1 MISNNHPIEQEDLM
15 AYLDGELSTDRAA
28 ATLAHLERC
37 PECQTIASDL
47 RGVSRKLLAWEV
59 EASSPRLAQSI
70 ANALETFKPE
80 PGSDVKIARHRWHD
94 RLDLRRWSP
103 QRWGA
108 AIISAAV
115 IAVLIVGSISTMRR
129 NDLRARSSMEPLPT
143 PARAPVNGRQL
154 DKLETYS
161 GGRQF
166 DRVETYSELQ
176 TPQQSDKTATTTLAS
191 PGEVTSDTAITGPMI
206 VRTAALTLS
215 TREFDKARARLDDIL
230 KRHHGYVGELNV
242 ATPAANGSTFT
253 ATLRVPADQ
262 LEATL
267 ADLKGLGRVESES
280 QNGQE
285 VTAQYV
291 DLEARLSNARN
302 TEERLTNLLRQRTG
316 KLSDVLAVETEID
329 RVRGE
334 LEQMEAEKKNLANQV
349 TFATITATVSED
361 YQAQLQV
368 VPATTFGRLHN
379 AAVEGYRDMVDG
391 VVSTALFLLSYGPSL
406 LLWGGLLFFPAR
418 GLWRRARRKLAQ

>member
-1 MISNNHPIEQEDLM
+1 MISNNHPVEQEDLM

-28 ATLAHLERC
+28 TTLAHLERC
-37 PECQTIASDL
+37 PECQTITSDL

-59 EASSPRLAQSI
+59 EASSPRLAQSV

-80 PGSDVKIARHRWHD
+80 PASEVKIVQRRWRD

-103 QRWGA
+103 QTWGVA
-108 AIISAAV
+108 VVSVAV
-115 IAVLIVGSISTMRR
+115 IVVLIAGSIPMRR
-129 NDLRARSSMEPLPT
+129 DALRLRSMSQPQAPLNM
-143 PARAPVNGRQL
+143 PV
-154 DKLETYS
+154 S
-161 GGRQF
+161 GRQF
-166 DRVETYSELQ
+166 DKLETYSELQ
-176 TPQQSDKTATTTLAS
+176 TPQQSDKKVTTSLAS
-191 PGEVTSDTAITGPMI
+191 PAEFTGGTAVTGPMI
-206 VRTAALTLS
+206 VRTAALSLT
-215 TREFDKARARLDDIL
+215 TREFDKARTRLDDIL

-242 ATPAANGSTFT
+242 AIPVGNGSTFT

-302 TEERLTNLLRQRTG
+302 TEDRLTNLLRQRTG

-334 LEQMEAEKKNLANQV
+334 IEQMEAEKKNLANQV
-349 TFATITATVSED
+349 TFATITATVRED

-418 GLWRRARRKLAQ
+418 AGWRRIRRNSER

>member
-1 MISNNHPIEQEDLM
+1 VVNDMRREMIKHNHPVEQEDLM
-15 AYLDGELSTDRAA
+15 AYLDGELPTDRAA
-28 ATLAHLERC
+28 STLAHLERC
-37 PECQTIASDL
+37 TECQTILSDL

-59 EASSPRLAQSI
+59 EASSLRIAQSI
-70 ANALETFKPE
+70 SHALETSKSKPRR
-80 PGSDVKIARHRWHD
+80 DIKIAP
-94 RLDLRRWSP
+94 RRWRDQLDPRGWSAR
-103 QRWGA
+103 RWGIA
-108 AIISAAV
+108 AVSMAV
-115 IAVLIVGSISTMRR
+115 IAVLMVESIPNTMRMD
-129 NDLRARSSMEPLPT
+129 DLRVRGFSKQQA
-143 PARAPVNGRQL
+143 PAKAPVSR
-154 DKLETYS
+154 
-161 GGRQF
+161 GRQF
-166 DRVETYSELQ
+166 DKLEVATEPKSPQSANVDGRRVIDSG
-176 TPQQSDKTATTTLAS
+176 A
-191 PGEVTSDTAITGPMI
+191 AITGPMI
-206 VRTAALTLS
+206 VRTAALTLT

-242 ATPAANGSTFT
+242 TTPVGAGSTFT
-253 ATLRVPADQ
+253 STLRVPADQ

-302 TEERLTNLLRQRTG
+302 TEARLTDLLRQRTG
-316 KLSDVLAVETEID
+316 KLSDVLAVETEIA

-334 LEQMEAEKKNLANQV
+334 IEQMEAEKKNLANQV
-349 TFATITATVSED
+349 TFATITATVRED

-406 LLWGGLLFFPAR
+406 LLWGGILFFPAR
-418 GLWRRARRKLAQ
+418 GVWRRLRRNPMQ

>member
-37 PECQTIASDL
+37 TECQTIASDFK
-47 RGVSRKLLAWEV
+47 GVSRKLMAWEV

-70 ANALETFKPE
+70 ASALETFKPE
-80 PGSDVKIARHRWHD
+80 LGSDAKIARWRWQD
-94 RLDLRRWSP
+94 RLDLRRRSP
-103 QRWGA
+103 QTWGVA
-108 AIISAAV
+108 VVSVAV
-115 IAVLIVGSISTMRR
+115 IVVLIVGSIPMRR
-129 NDLRARSSMEPLPT
+129 YEPGLRSMSLPHT
-143 PARAPVNGRQL
+143 PHNMPVNGRQF
-154 DKLETYS
+154 DKIEAFKPQDS
-161 GGRQF
+161 RQ
-166 DRVETYSELQ
+166 SANNQ
-176 TPQQSDKTATTTLAS
+176 TTILAS
-191 PGEVTSDTAITGPMI
+191 PGDFAGGLSGPMV
-206 VRTAALTLS
+206 VRTAALALT
-215 TREFDKARARLDDIL
+215 TREFDTARARLDDIL
-230 KRHHGYVGELNV
+230 KRHRGYVGELNV
-242 ATPAANGSTFT
+242 ATPVGNGSTFT

-280 QNGQE
+280 QSGQE

-334 LEQMEAEKKNLANQV
+334 IEEMEAERKNLANQV

-406 LLWGGLLFFPAR
+406 LLWSGLLFFPAR
-418 GLWRRARRKLAQ
+418 ALWRRVRRRLAQ

>member
-37 PECQTIASDL
+37 TECQTIGSDFK
-47 RGVSRKLLAWEV
+47 GVSRKLMAWEV

-70 ANALETFKPE
+70 ASALETFKPE
-80 PGSDVKIARHRWHD
+80 LGSDAKIARRRWQD

-103 QRWGA
+103 QTWGVA
-108 AIISAAV
+108 VVSVAV
-115 IAVLIVGSISTMRR
+115 IVVLIVGSISMRR
-129 NDLRARSSMEPLPT
+129 YEPGLRSMSLPHM
-143 PARAPVNGRQL
+143 PHNMPVNGRQF
-154 DKLETYS
+154 DKIEAFKPQDS
-161 GGRQF
+161 RQ
-166 DRVETYSELQ
+166 SANNQ
-176 TPQQSDKTATTTLAS
+176 TTILAS
-191 PGEVTSDTAITGPMI
+191 PGDFAGGLSGPMV
-206 VRTAALTLS
+206 VRTAALALT
-215 TREFDKARARLDDIL
+215 TREFDTARARLDDIL

-242 ATPAANGSTFT
+242 ATPVGNGSIFT

-334 LEQMEAEKKNLANQV
+334 IEEMEAERKNLANQV

-368 VPATTFGRLHN
+368 VPATTLGRLHN
-379 AAVEGYRDMVDG
+379 AAVGGYQDMVDG
-391 VVSTALFLLSYGPSL
+391 VVSTALFLLSYGPSF
-406 LLWGGLLFFPAR
+406 LLWVGLLFFPAR
-418 GLWRRARRKLAQ
+418 GLWRRVRRKLAQ

>member
-15 AYLDGELSTDRAA
+15 AYLDGELPTDRAA
-28 ATLAHLERC
+28 TTLAHLERC
-37 PECQTIASDL
+37 TECQTIASDL
-47 RGVSRKLLAWEV
+47 RGVSRKLMAWEV
-59 EASSPRLAQSI
+59 EASGPRLAQSI
-70 ANALETFKPE
+70 ANALETFKPG
-80 PGSDVKIARHRWHD
+80 PCSSNVKIDRQRWQD

-103 QRWGA
+103 RAW
-108 AIISAAV
+108 SVAAV
-115 IAVLIVGSISTMRR
+115 SAVLIALLMVGSVPLRR
-129 NDLRARSSMEPLPT
+129 TRSVPNKQAQGQLP
-143 PARAPVNGRQL
+143 VGGVRQF
-154 DKLETYS
+154 DKLE
-161 GGRQF
+161 QF
-166 DRVETYSELQ
+166 SALAPSRGALPTGTSV
-176 TPQQSDKTATTTLAS
+176 TTMLVS
-191 PGEVTSDTAITGPMI
+191 PGDFTGGPASSGPMI
-206 VRTAALTLS
+206 VRTAALSLT
-215 TREFDKARARLDDIL
+215 TRDFDKARARLDDIL
-230 KRHHGYVGELNV
+230 KRHRGYVGELNV
-242 ATPAANGSTFT
+242 ATPAGNGSTFT

-262 LEATL
+262 LDATL

-302 TEERLTNLLRQRTG
+302 TEDRLTNLLRQRTG

-334 LEQMEAEKKNLANQV
+334 IEQMEAEKKNLANQV
-349 TFATITATVSED
+349 TFATITATVRED

-418 GLWRRARRKLAQ
+418 AGWRRIRRNSER

>member
-37 PECQTIASDL
+37 AECQTIASDL
-47 RGVSRKLLAWEV
+47 RGVSRRLLAWEV
-59 EASSPRLAQSI
+59 EASGPRLAQSI

-80 PGSDVKIARHRWHD
+80 PGSDVKIARRRWQD
-94 RLDLRRWSP
+94 RLDLRRWSR
-103 QRWGA
+103 QTWGVA
-108 AIISAAV
+108 VVSVAV
-115 IAVLIVGSISTMRR
+115 IVVLIVGSIPMRR
-129 NDLRARSSMEPLPT
+129 YEPGLRSMSLP
-143 PARAPVNGRQL
+143 PPPPNIPVNGRQF
-154 DKLETYS
+154 DKLDAS
-161 GGRQF
+161 IKPQ
-166 DRVETYSELQ
+166 DSERSANTQ
-176 TPQQSDKTATTTLAS
+176 TTILAT
-191 PGEVTSDTAITGPMI
+191 PGDFTVGLSGPMI
-206 VRTAALTLS
+206 VRTAALALS
-215 TREFDKARARLDDIL
+215 TGEFDKARARLDDIL

-242 ATPAANGSTFT
+242 ATPVGNGSTFT

-280 QNGQE
+280 QNGRE

-334 LEQMEAEKKNLANQV
+334 IEQMEAEKKNLANQV
-349 TFATITATVSED
+349 TFATITATVRED

-418 GLWRRARRKLAQ
+418 SLWRRVRQKLAQ

>member
-1 MISNNHPIEQEDLM
+1 MSSNNHPIEQEDLM

-37 PECQTIASDL
+37 PECQTIASGL

-80 PGSDVKIARHRWHD
+80 PGSDVKIARHRWQD

-103 QRWGA
+103 QTYGA

-129 NDLRARSSMEPLPT
+129 NDLRARSSMEPLHT
-143 PARAPVNGRQL
+143 PARVPVNGRQL

-166 DRVETYSELQ
+166 DRLETYSKLQ
-176 TPQQSDKTATTTLAS
+176 IPQQSYKTATSTLAS
-191 PGEVTSDTAITGPMI
+191 PGEVTSGTAITGPMI
-206 VRTAALTLS
+206 VRTAALALT
-215 TREFDKARARLDDIL
+215 TREFDMARARLDDIL

-242 ATPAANGSTFT
+242 ATPLGNGSTFT

-334 LEQMEAEKKNLANQV
+334 IEQMEAERKNLANQV

-368 VPATTFGRLHN
+368 VPATTLGRLHN
-379 AAVEGYRDMVDG
+379 AAVGGYRDMVDG

>member
-28 ATLAHLERC
+28 TTLAHLERC
-37 PECQTIASDL
+37 PECQTVASEL

-70 ANALETFKPE
+70 ANALETYKPE

-103 QRWGA
+103 QTWGVA
-108 AIISAAV
+108 VVGAAV
-115 IAVLIVGSISTMRR
+115 IVVMIVGSIPMRR
-129 NDLRARSSMEPLPT
+129 DALRARKSMEPLHT
-143 PARAPVNGRQL
+143 PARSPVNGRQ
-154 DKLETYS
+154 
-161 GGRQF
+161 F
-166 DRVETYSELQ
+166 DRLETYSELQ
-176 TPQQSDKTATTTLAS
+176 TPQQSDKTATTTLAL
-191 PGEVTSDTAITGPMI
+191 PGEVTSGTAITGPMI
-206 VRTAALTLS
+206 VRTAALTLT
-215 TREFDKARARLDDIL
+215 TREFDTARARLDDIL

-242 ATPAANGSTFT
+242 ATPTGNGSTFT
-253 ATLRVPADQ
+253 GTLRVPADQ

-334 LEQMEAEKKNLANQV
+334 IERMEAERKNLANQV

-368 VPATTFGRLHN
+368 VPATTLGRLHN
-379 AAVEGYRDMVDG
+379 AAVGGYRDMVDG

-418 GLWRRARRKLAQ
+418 GLWRRVRRRLAQ

>member
-37 PECQTIASDL
+37 PECQTIASQL
-47 RGVSRKLLAWEV
+47 RGVSRKLMAWEV

-80 PGSDVKIARHRWHD
+80 PGSDVKIARQRWQD

-103 QRWGA
+103 QTWGVA
-108 AIISAAV
+108 VVSVAV
-115 IAVLIVGSISTMRR
+115 IVVLIVGSIPMRR
-129 NDLRARSSMEPLPT
+129 YEPGLGSMSLPHPT
-143 PARAPVNGRQL
+143 PNMPVNGRQF
-154 DKLETYS
+154 DKLEAFINPKDS
-161 GGRQF
+161 RQSAN
-166 DRVETYSELQ
+166 TQ
-176 TPQQSDKTATTTLAS
+176 TTILAS
-191 PGEVTSDTAITGPMI
+191 PGDLTGGLTGPMI
-206 VRTAALTLS
+206 IRTAALALT
-215 TREFDKARARLDDIL
+215 TREFDTARTRLDDIL

-242 ATPAANGSTFT
+242 ATPVGNGSTFT
-253 ATLRVPADQ
+253 ATLRVPAGQ
-262 LEATL
+262 LDATL

-334 LEQMEAEKKNLANQV
+334 IEQMEAEKKNLANQV
-349 TFATITATVSED
+349 TFATITATVRED

-391 VVSTALFLLSYGPSL
+391 VVGTALFLLSYGPSF

>member
-15 AYLDGELSTDRAA
+15 AYLDGELPTDRAA
-28 ATLAHLERC
+28 TTLAHLERC
-37 PECQTIASDL
+37 TECQTIASDL
-47 RGVSRKLLAWEV
+47 RGVSRKLMAWEV
-59 EASSPRLAQSI
+59 EASGPRLAQSI
-70 ANALETFKPE
+70 ANALETFKPG
-80 PGSDVKIARHRWHD
+80 PCSSNVKIDRQRWQD

-103 QRWGA
+103 RAW
-108 AIISAAV
+108 SVAAV
-115 IAVLIVGSISTMRR
+115 SAVLIALLMIGSVPLRRTRSVPNKQAQGQLPVGG
-129 NDLRARSSMEPLPT
+129 
-143 PARAPVNGRQL
+143 VRQF
-154 DKLETYS
+154 DKLE
-161 GGRQF
+161 QF
-166 DRVETYSELQ
+166 SALAPSRGALPTGTSV
-176 TPQQSDKTATTTLAS
+176 TTMLVS
-191 PGEVTSDTAITGPMI
+191 PGDFTGGPASSGPMI
-206 VRTAALTLS
+206 VRTAALSLT
-215 TREFDKARARLDDIL
+215 TRDFDKARARLDDIL
-230 KRHHGYVGELNV
+230 KRHRGYVGELNV
-242 ATPAANGSTFT
+242 ATPAGNGSTFT

-262 LEATL
+262 LDATL

-302 TEERLTNLLRQRTG
+302 TEDRLTNLLRQRTG

-334 LEQMEAEKKNLANQV
+334 IEQMEAEKKNLANQV
-349 TFATITATVSED
+349 TFATITATVRED

-418 GLWRRARRKLAQ
+418 AGWRRIRRNSER

>member
-1 MISNNHPIEQEDLM
+1 MISNNHPVEQEDLM

-70 ANALETFKPE
+70 ANALETFQPE
-80 PGSDVKIARHRWHD
+80 PASNYVKTVERRWQE
-94 RLDLRRWSP
+94 RLDFRRWSL
-103 QRWGA
+103 RAWGVA
-108 AIISAAV
+108 ALSAVV
-115 IAVLIVGSISTMRR
+115 IAFLMVGSVPLRR
-129 NDLRARSSMEPLPT
+129 TRSVLNQQAQGKLP
-143 PARAPVNGRQL
+143 VGGVRQF
-154 DKLETYS
+154 DKLEELTPSRGALPASTSVTTKLVTPGDFTS
-161 GGRQF
+161 G
-166 DRVETYSELQ
+166 
-176 TPQQSDKTATTTLAS
+176 
-191 PGEVTSDTAITGPMI
+191 TAITGPMI
-206 VRTAALTLS
+206 VRTAALTLT
-215 TREFDKARARLDDIL
+215 TREFDTARARLDDIL
-230 KRHHGYVGELNV
+230 KRHHGYVGELSV
-242 ATPAANGSTFT
+242 ATPLGNGSTFT

-285 VTAQYV
+285 VTAQHV

-302 TEERLTNLLRQRTG
+302 TEGRLTDLLHQRTG

-334 LEQMEAEKKNLANQV
+334 IEQMDAERKNLANQV

-368 VPATTFGRLHN
+368 VPATTLGRLHN
-379 AAVEGYRDMVDG
+379 AAVGGYRDMVDG
-391 VVSTALFLLSYGPSL
+391 VVSTALFVLSYGPSL

-418 GLWRRARRKLAQ
+418 ALWRRVRRRLAQ

>member
-15 AYLDGELSTDRAA
+15 AYLDGELPTDRAA
-28 ATLAHLERC
+28 VTLAHLERC
-37 PECQTIASDL
+37 TECQTIASDL
-47 RGVSRKLLAWEV
+47 RGVSRKLVAWEV

-80 PGSDVKIARHRWHD
+80 PGSDVKIARQRWRD

-103 QRWGA
+103 QTWGVA
-108 AIISAAV
+108 VVSVAV
-115 IAVLIVGSISTMRR
+115 IVVLIVGSIPMRR
-129 NDLRARSSMEPLPT
+129 YEPGLRSMSLPPT
-143 PARAPVNGRQL
+143 PLNVPVNGRQL
-154 DKLETYS
+154 DKLEAS
-161 GGRQF
+161 IKPQ
-166 DRVETYSELQ
+166 DSERSANTQ
-176 TPQQSDKTATTTLAS
+176 TTVLAT
-191 PGEVTSDTAITGPMI
+191 PGDFPVGLSGPMI
-206 VRTAALTLS
+206 VRTAALALS

-230 KRHHGYVGELNV
+230 KRHHGYVGELKV
-242 ATPAANGSTFT
+242 ATPVGNGSTFT

-262 LEATL
+262 LEAAL

-302 TEERLTNLLRQRTG
+302 TEERLTNLLRERTG

-334 LEQMEAEKKNLANQV
+334 IEQMEAEKKNLANQV
-349 TFATITATVSED
+349 TFATISATVREA

-418 GLWRRARRKLAQ
+418 GLWRRVRRKLAQ